1 MELKEVIF
9 IDNLPSIDLH
19 GFDRG
24 SARVKVKEFINDN
37 IIMKNSIICI
47 VHGNG
52 DGILKRE
59 IHQLLKMHKSVADYN
74 LFYNNIG
81 CTIVKLKI

>member
-9 IDNLPSIDLH
+9 TDSLPSIDLH
-19 GFDRG
+19 GLDRD

-37 IIMKNSIICI
+37 IVMRNSIICI
-47 VHGNG
+47 VHGIG
-52 DGILKRE
+52 DGILKKE
-59 IHQLLKMHKSVADYN
+59 IHQLLKSHKSVIDYN